1 MTNFD
6 YRHFKAENRVAV
18 TLESLKFS
26 VLDELFAEGEKYIAT
41 IEAEKA
47 KHRKRAQASLDGL
60 WLPARGSPSGRRGP
74 RVVLRKGDW
83 HGAKPLAAATLC
95 LQTYK
100 AIAAHTSAGIYM

>member
-6 YRHFKAENRVAV
+6 FRHIRTENRVAV

-47 KHRKRAQASLDGL
+47 KHRKRAQASGE
-60 WLPARGSPSGRRGP
+60 
-74 RVVLRKGDW
+74 V
-83 HGAKPLAAATLC
+83 
-95 LQTYK
+95 
-100 AIAAHTSAGIYM
+100 AGKKKHKTAVK